1 MSKSTVYLDR
11 ELRKLK
17 PAELYK
23 LAQILCIQ
31 DSWKKLMAIIPKDD
45 DSDLPKFNIEHI
57 SMIEQAAQQQGNA
70 VEIFL
75 SEWGTMGK
83 KRPTL
88 RFLLNFLVKAQLFR
102 AADYVARELLNDEL
116 PKRPQFGPAAPVDI
130 SEEIDRVLSKDN
142 QKLENLN
149 YNESLIFGLASQV
162 VDNETINPNATN
174 NSSFERNMQST
185 KLISS
190 EGEHN
195 KEQLQND
202 KETSNGQ
209 TSDPTKLNNKGNVE
223 KRRKQEQIF
232 AQQEV
237 SSDELPVFLNEF
249 EQSVEQMKYNQ
260 EVSSEELPLFLNNS
274 TTWSNEM
281 SNYETNDLSNCKPN
295 DLSNCKPNDLF
306 NRNINRNEITS
317 AELPQCIVE
326 FCVNNVFDSNNSR
339 SPEDYANIAQT
350 AASSTE
356 LPITVL
362 EYNE

>member
-1 MSKSTVYLDR
+1 M
-11 ELRKLK
+11 
-17 PAELYK
+17 
-23 LAQILCIQ
+23 
-31 DSWKKLMAIIPKDD
+31 
-45 DSDLPKFNIEHI
+45 
-57 SMIEQAAQQQGNA
+57 
-70 VEIFL
+70 
-75 SEWGTMGK
+75 
-83 KRPTL
+83 
-88 RFLLNFLVKAQLFR
+88 
-102 AADYVARELLNDEL
+102 
-116 PKRPQFGPAAPVDI
+116 
-130 SEEIDRVLSKDN
+130 
-142 QKLENLN
+142 
-149 YNESLIFGLASQV
+149 IFGLASQV

>member
-1 MSKSTVYLDR
+1 MSESTVYLDR

-88 RFLLNFLVKAQLFR
+88 RFLLNLLIKAQLFR
-102 AADYVARELLNDEL
+102 AADYVAGELLNAEEL

-130 SEEIDRVLSKDN
+130 SEEINRVSLKDN
-142 QKLENLN
+142 EKLENLN

-202 KETSNGQ
+202 KETSNAQ
-209 TSDPTKLNNKGNVE
+209 ISDLMKLNSKGNAE
-223 KRRKQEQIF
+223 KPRKQKQIF
-232 AQQEV
+232 DQQEM

-249 EQSVEQMKYNQ
+249 EQSVEQTKFNR
-260 EVSSEELPLFLNNS
+260 EVPSEELPLFLNNN
-274 TTWSNEM
+274 TTSSNEM
-281 SNYETNDLSNCKPN
+281 SNYKINDLSNCKPN
-295 DLSNCKPNDLF
+295 NLSN
-306 NRNINRNEITS
+306 RNRNEITS
-317 AELPQCIVE
+317 TELPQCIVE
-326 FCVNNVFDSNNSR
+326 FRVNNVFDSNNSCG
-339 SPEDYANIAQT
+339 PENYANIAQN
-350 AASSTE
+350 AVSSTE

>member
-1 MSKSTVYLDR
+1 MSESTVYLDR

-23 LAQILCIQ
+23 LAQILRIQ

-57 SMIEQAAQQQGNA
+57 SMIEQACQQQGNA

-88 RFLLNFLVKAQLFR
+88 RFLLNLLTKAQLFR
-102 AADYVARELLNDEL
+102 AADYVAGELLNEEL

-130 SEEIDRVLSKDN
+130 SEEIDRVLKDN
-142 QKLENLN
+142 EKFENFN
-149 YNESLIFGLASQV
+149 YNESLIFGLGSQV

-174 NSSFERNMQST
+174 NSCFERNMQST

-190 EGEHN
+190 EGERD
-195 KEQLQND
+195 KLQ
-202 KETSNGQ
+202 
-209 TSDPTKLNNKGNVE
+209 NNKGTLIAQISDPMKLDSKENVVE
-223 KRRKQEQIF
+223 ERKKQEQMLD
-232 AQQEV
+232 QREM

-249 EQSVEQMKYNQ
+249 EQSVEQTKFNR
-260 EVSSEELPLFLNNS
+260 EVSSEELPVFLNND
-274 TTWSNEM
+274 TWSSNET

-295 DLSNCKPNDLF
+295 DLSNK
-306 NRNINRNEITS
+306 NINRNETTRT
-317 AELPQCIVE
+317 ELPRRIVE
-326 FCVNNVFDSNNSR
+326 FRVNNVFDSNDSR
-339 SPEDYANIAQT
+339 SSEDYANVAQN
-350 AASSTE
+350 AVSLTE